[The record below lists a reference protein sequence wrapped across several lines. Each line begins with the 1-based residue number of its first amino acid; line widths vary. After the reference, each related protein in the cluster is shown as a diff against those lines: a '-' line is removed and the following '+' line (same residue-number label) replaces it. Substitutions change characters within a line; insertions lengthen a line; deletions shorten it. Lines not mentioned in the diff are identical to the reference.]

1 MRAIRHSS
9 ATRRGFTV
17 IEVSLAMVTLLAAAV
32 LLSQFLVAS
41 TQQRKLADQRRL
53 ALEEISNRLERV
65 LAAKWEDVNA
75 AAIEKQ
81 EFTPDVQNLL
91 PAAKLTASVADEPGP
106 AGGKR
111 VRLEISWEQNG
122 QRVTPLGL
130 TAWKYRA
137 AEARP

>member
-65 LAAKWEDVNA
+65 LAASWDDVHA
-75 AAIEKQ
+75 ATIEQQ
-81 EFTPDVQNLL
+81 EFTPDVRDLL
-91 PAAKLTASVADEPGP
+91 PAAKLTASIHDEPGP

-111 VRLEISWEQNG
+111 VRLEISWEQKG

>member
-1 MRAIRHSS
+1 MRAIRYSS

-17 IEVSLAMVTLLAAAV
+17 IEVSLALVTLLAAAV

-65 LAAKWEDVNA
+65 LAARWDDVHA
-75 AAIEKQ
+75 AAIEQQ
-81 EFTPDVQNLL
+81 EFTPAVQEIL
-91 PAAKLTASVADEPGP
+91 PAAKLTASIHDEPGP

-111 VRLEISWEQNG
+111 VRLEISWEKKG

>member
-1 MRAIRHSS
+1 MRADRKN
-9 ATRRGFTV
+9 GFTV
-17 IEVSLAMVTLLAAAV
+17 LEVSLALSILLAASV
-32 LLSQFLVAS
+32 LLTQFLIAS
-41 TQQRKLADQRRL
+41 SQQRKLADQRRL

-65 LAAKWEDVNA
+65 LAAKSDEVNA
-75 AAIEKQ
+75 DAIERQ
-81 EFTPDVQNLL
+81 EFTPEVQEIL

-137 AEARP
+137 AEVQP

>member
-1 MRAIRHSS
+1 M
-9 ATRRGFTV
+9 
-17 IEVSLAMVTLLAAAV
+17 
-32 LLSQFLVAS
+32 
-41 TQQRKLADQRRL
+41 

-65 LAAKWEDVNA
+65 LAASWDDVNA
-75 AAIEKQ
+75 AAIQQQ
-81 EFTPDVQNLL
+81 EFTPAVRDLL
-91 PAAKLTASVADEPGP
+91 PAAKLTVSVQDEPGP

-111 VRLEISWEQNG
+111 VRLEISWEQYG